1 MRKLTAAVGLECYA
15 LVLAA
20 LQWANGVRTDEAK
33 YLLDIPYP
41 HPPLARWFLSLFD
54 GFAWQEQAARI
65 VFATVMV
72 QAAWLVWDMGRALK
86 PGARL
91 ALCATWLGSAAFVF
105 QAGTVMMAVLTALQA
120 LVLLRWL
127 ARPRKALPGVPAMG
141 FFWLLTLFTALQ
153 GLLLA
158 PLAVAVLRRR
168 NASWAAVAWYV
179 GAPAVLL
186 ALYAL
191 GNPFTLAS
199 FVLQGGKDAGDT
211 AVTRALG
218 TGWVLVL
225 AGSGVGTL
233 AGVVGLLRQRRWPV
247 LASFALFCAYVF
259 LGRFDY
265 YAILFLPFLVAGSEV
280 VFRRLPLAAVPAAVL
295 TLAATVVLGF
305 DLRPFFI
312 ANPARDVSARL
323 DEMGVS
329 GLVLIAGDY
338 GHEWQYGAGT
348 GREVR
353 SYVESLHKEANAIV
367 CTNDCVDL
375 DPGEWVQ
382 MDTASPVKAW
392 TRAF

>member
-120 LVLLRWL
+120 ITFLWLLS
-127 ARPRKALPGVPAMG
+127 RPREAVPSAPAVG

-168 NASWAAVAWYV
+168 NASWVAVAWYAGV
-179 GAPAVLL
+179 PVVLL

-199 FVLQGGKDAGDT
+199 FLLQGGKDAGDT
-211 AVTRALG
+211 VLVRALG

-225 AGSGVGTL
+225 AGSGVATV
-233 AGVVGLLRQRRWPV
+233 AGIVGMLRERRWPV
-247 LASFALFCAYVF
+247 LASFTLFCAYVF

-265 YAILFLPFLVAGSEV
+265 YAILFLPFLVAGAEV
-280 VFRRLPLAAVPAAVL
+280 LFRRLPLLGVPAALL
-295 TLAATVVLGF
+295 TVAATIVLGF
-305 DLRPFFI
+305 HLRPFFI
-312 ANPARDVSARL
+312 ANSARDISARF
-323 DEMGVS
+323 DAMGVT
-329 GLVLIAGDY
+329 GLVLVAGDY
-338 GHEWQYGAGT
+338 GHEWQYGAG
-348 GREVR
+348 GDREVR
-353 SYVESLHKEANAIV
+353 PYAESLHKQANAIV

-375 DPGEWVQ
+375 DPAEWTQ
-382 MDTASPVKAW
+382 MDSFPVKAW

>member
-1 MRKLTAAVGLECYA
+1 MRTLTAAVGLECYA

-41 HPPLARWFLSLFD
+41 HPPLVRWFLSLFD
-54 GFAWQEQAARI
+54 GFAWQEQAAR
-65 VFATVMV
+65 VLFATVMV
-72 QAAWLVWDMGRALK
+72 QATWLVWDMGSALK

-91 ALCATWLGSAAFVF
+91 ALCVTWLGSAAFVF

-120 LVLLRWL
+120 LVFLRWL
-127 ARPRKALPGVPAMG
+127 SRPREALPGIPTIA

-153 GLLLA
+153 GLLLV
-158 PLAVAVLRRR
+158 PLVVAVLRRR

-186 ALYAL
+186 SLYAL

-211 AVTRALG
+211 VFVRALG
-218 TGWVLVL
+218 TGWVLIL
-225 AGSGVGTL
+225 AGSGIVTVAGIVGM
-233 AGVVGLLRQRRWPV
+233 LREHSWSV

-265 YAILFLPFLVAGSEV
+265 YAIFFLPFLVAGVEV
-280 VFRRLPLAAVPAAVL
+280 LFRRLPLVGVPAGLL
-295 TLAATVVLGF
+295 TVAATVVLGF
-305 DLRPFFI
+305 AFHPFFVT
-312 ANPARDVSARL
+312 NPARDISARF
-323 DEMGVS
+323 DAIGVT
-329 GLVLIAGDY
+329 GLVLIAGDF

-348 GREVR
+348 AREVR
-353 SYVESLHKEANAIV
+353 PYVESLHKETNAIV
-367 CTNDCVDL
+367 CTNYCVDL
-375 DPGEWVQ
+375 DPAEWTQ
-382 MDTASPVKAW
+382 MDSFPVKAW